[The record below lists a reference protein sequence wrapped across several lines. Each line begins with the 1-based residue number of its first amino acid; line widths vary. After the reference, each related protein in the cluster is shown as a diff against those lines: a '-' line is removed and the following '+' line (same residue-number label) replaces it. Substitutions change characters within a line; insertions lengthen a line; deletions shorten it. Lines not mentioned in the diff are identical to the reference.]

1 MRLLLPASLLSLVL
15 AATAL
20 AVPSAMKDPS
30 QLILARSDF
39 PAGAK
44 YTWGQMPKNYIQAL
58 AKANITAKAAYHHT
72 QIGSGSKAQ
81 TVDGIV
87 TTTASTSQAK
97 ILYAFS
103 KDDLST
109 SRTTPVRLPG
119 FGNEQTALVTTKT
132 VSKIE
137 VLVRKNRVVWQVE
150 TAIPLAS
157 KATLVAELKKYAAKQ
172 QRRIGAG

>member
-1 MRLLLPASLLSLVL
+1 MRFVSVASLLALVL
-15 AATAL
+15 ATTAL
-20 AVPSAMKDPS
+20 AVPSATKDPS
-30 QLILARSDF
+30 QLILARTDF

-58 AKANITAKAAYHHT
+58 AQAKITAKAAYFHT

-81 TVDGIV
+81 TVDGLV

-97 ILYAFS
+97 MLYRLS
-103 KDDLST
+103 KEEFGT
-109 SRTTPVRLPG
+109 GRATPTRLPSYG
-119 FGNEQTALVTTKT
+119 DEQTALITTKT

-137 VLVRKNRVVWQVE
+137 VMVRTNRVVWQVE
-150 TAIPLAS
+150 TALAVP
-157 KATLVAELKKYAAKQ
+157 KATLIAQIKKYASKQ